1 MIVLPS
7 NAMFH
12 DTEPGELKNFAVSR
26 SSSWEWS
33 VRRPPPQQGTLCLI
47 WKPRAR
53 RKNVIISA
61 DKKQVSFLNTYANY
75 EKLKEGCAA

>member
-26 SSSWEWS
+26 RVAIIVMGVECQAPAAATRHL
-33 VRRPPPQQGTLCLI
+33 VLDLEVKGQE
-47 WKPRAR
+47 
-53 RKNVIISA
+53 KNVIISPT
-61 DKKQVSFLNTYANY
+61 KNKLVSYNLV
-75 EKLKEGCAA
+75 

>member
-33 VRRPPPQQGTLCLI
+33 VRRPPPQQGTLWLDLEV
-47 WKPRAR
+47 KGQE
-53 RKNVIISA
+53 KNVIISPT
-61 DKKQVSFLNTYANY
+61 KNKLVSYNLV
-75 EKLKEGCAA
+75 